1 LRREFLPDLAKWMF
15 RDVCGVSCA
24 LAALQL
30 WPPDGRTCIFSPGRV
45 GGLETAEQAKKII
58 RAVASFRSTSALDR
72 TMHVANGHRALR
84 LAPLPRQRRWASARF
99 RRTPTSKR
107 TARARSPERDGRPFT
122 ARRSIRA
129 LGKTGRCDRDAT
141 VRNFSIRIKL
151 PHAFIYTLLRACS
164 ETGPR
169 LWKSVAR
176 HRHSA

>member
-1 LRREFLPDLAKWMF
+1 MDVQRRLRCELRARGSSAAAELLA
-15 RDVCGVSCA
+15 G
-24 LAALQL
+24 
-30 WPPDGRTCIFSPGRV
+30 PPDGPNLHQVLKGLTRAGRRAR
-45 GGLETAEQAKKII
+45 TAEQAKKII

-84 LAPLPRQRRWASARF
+84 LAPLPRQRRWASAGF

-164 ETGPR
+164 ETGAR